1 MIHKKRLCI
10 LQVAPTH
17 PDPLHVEMFRD
28 KEECDFYFVTH
39 DKEHPDAL
47 QFCPNTTW
55 TDTRN
60 ILAAKVPKDYEY
72 YAFVDYDY
80 IFRPQRDLGPLE
92 QILED
97 LEEYN
102 PAVLTYYPGTGLTTP
117 FAQNTEYRDST
128 SASVLPFSHCGMK
141 VTHHSLMS
149 WFFPMVTRF
158 GGGVEACHLF
168 NILEIPFLKHVVCS
182 HKMVYDNG
190 FTDEE
195 APHNLDGAWNKY
207 RMDEMWK
214 WIRPA
219 FKKVAAIDSYA
230 QTEAAKLDS
239 LLPKAAFVNLF
250 LAKNITPSH
259 SEPRESYLD
268 LELLNK
274 FFDLSHER
282 FLNIGLSLEKR
293 EESPEAL
300 KTVREHVSNI
310 TFNELKTTEDP
321 WLAISRNINEH
332 IVGARKFTVNE
343 IVEEYQRSAPPS
355 LFKNSCAVNEDILQY
370 LKDKRVA
377 IVGPAPYLRKLNKG
391 GEIDG
396 YDVIVR
402 IQHDIPN
409 TEDYGSRTDIVQSCL
424 NSNYGPPVTEHLRSL
439 PLDCRPKF
447 VICNDTASEQKPDG
461 SWAFVDEV
469 YEATLADLDV
479 PLVHLRNKD
488 GTWDRWNLYWEVYPK
503 EHIEY
508 FGLNKYSYHTANFNS
523 GYGALNYLLRYP
535 IKELGVFG
543 IDFYN
548 CAVPQSN
555 EAKYNE
561 EYIKTYGNEGRSLGP
576 SLLLHD
582 QMSQMLHCKNVLLQ
596 DERFNLDPIVKEKLL
611 SDEVTQRLTAFKS
624 LPKFKHETR

>member
-1 MIHKKRLCI
+1 MTHKKQLCI
-10 LQVAPTH
+10 LQVAPTA
-17 PDPLHVEMFRD
+17 PDPLHVEMFHG
-28 KEECDFYFVTH
+28 KENCDFYFVTH
-39 DKEHPDAL
+39 DEEHPDAL

-60 ILAAKVPKDYEY
+60 ILATKVPKDYEY

-80 IFRPQRDLGPLE
+80 VFRPLRELGPLE

-97 LEEYN
+97 LTEYN
-102 PAVLTYYPGTGLTTP
+102 PAVLTYYPGNGLTTP
-117 FAQNTEYRDST
+117 FAQNTAYRDSK
-128 SASVLPFSHCGMK
+128 SASILPFSHCGMK
-141 VTHHSLMS
+141 VVHHSLMN

-168 NILEIPFLKHVVCS
+168 NILEIPFLRHVVCS

-195 APHNLDGAWNKY
+195 APHNQDGNWNKY

-214 WIRPA
+214 WIRPS
-219 FKKVAAIDSYA
+219 FKKIAAVDSYA
-230 QTEAAKLDS
+230 QTETAKRDS

-250 LAKNITPSH
+250 LTKNIAPKR

-282 FLNIGLSLEKR
+282 FLNIDLPLEKR
-293 EESPEAL
+293 EESSEAL
-300 KTVREHVSNI
+300 KIVREHVTNI
-310 TFNELKTTEDP
+310 TFNDLQTTEDP
-321 WLAISRNINEH
+321 WLTITRNINKSF
-332 IVGARKFTVNE
+332 VGARKFTVNE
-343 IVEEYQRSAPPS
+343 VVEEYQRSGALS
-355 LFKNSCAVNEDILQY
+355 LFKNGCAVDENMLQY

-377 IVGPAPYLRKLNKG
+377 VIGPAPYLRNLNKG
-391 GEIDG
+391 EEIDG
-396 YDVIVR
+396 YDIIVR
-402 IQHDIPN
+402 IQHNIPN
-409 TEDYGSRTDIVQSCL
+409 TKDYGSRTDIIQSCL
-424 NSNYGPPVTEHLRSL
+424 NANYGPPVIEYLRSL
-439 PLDCRPKF
+439 PSESRPKF

-469 YEATLADLDV
+469 YETVLANLDV
-479 PLVHLRNKD
+479 PLVHLKNKD

-508 FGLNKYSYHTANFNS
+508 FGLNNYSYHTANFNS

-548 CAVPQSN
+548 CAVPQTN
-555 EAKYNE
+555 EEKYNE

-582 QMSQMLHCKNVLLQ
+582 QMSQMSHCKNVLLQ

-611 SDEVTQRLTAFKS
+611 SDEVAQRLMAFKS